1 MTMTLPVTN
10 KGLGKSVFFLYATNE
25 YIDSITKEEGDY
37 LSDTI
42 DTAIYGFTIT
52 CLLVGEGL
60 FYRAL
65 GYSTRALIFT
75 PYGLA
80 AIVPGIMGG
89 VFAYAIDEEEGL
101 ENYGDF
107 IEDVLTLD
115 IDSASDKVEF
125 TVETI
130 IEQGPTEIQIAAT
143 NFVIAAQDLFSD
155 SEKKINQLFGDVSPK
170 LISLG

>member
-1 MTMTLPVTN
+1 MNLPVTN
-10 KGLGKSVFFLYATNE
+10 KTLGKSVFFVYATNE
-25 YIDSITKEEGDY
+25 YINSVTEEEGDY

-65 GYSTRALIFT
+65 GYSTRSLLFT

-80 AIVPGIMGG
+80 AVVPVITGG
-89 VFAYAIDEEEGL
+89 VFAYAIDEDKGL
-101 ENYGDF
+101 DNYGDF

-115 IDSASDKVEF
+115 IGSVSDKLEF

-130 IEQGPTEIQIAAT
+130 QDKGPTEIQIAAT
-143 NFVIAAQDLFSD
+143 NFVIAARDLFLD
-155 SEKKINQLFGDVSPK
+155 SEKKINKLFGDTPPE